1 LERFPSVVA
10 DIANELI
17 TISGEASIKEAA
29 EVMLEHHIG
38 SIIIVENGKPIG
50 IVTKSDL
57 LSRVLVECRDPRE
70 CKAREVM
77 SSPLISVKKDTPI
90 LEAMRIIKN
99 RKVRR
104 LLVSDGDKI
113 VGIVSETDLV
123 RAVTLTSLA
132 QFSPLLRK
140 K

>member
-38 SIIIVENGKPIG
+38 SIIVVENGKPIG

-57 LSRVLVECRDPRE
+57 LSRVLVKCRDPRE

-90 LEAMRIIKN
+90 LEAMRTLKN
-99 RKVRR
+99 KKVRR
-104 LLVSDGDKI
+104 LLVSDGEKL

>member
-38 SIIIVENGKPIG
+38 SIIVVENGKPIG

-57 LSRVLVECRDPRE
+57 LSRVLVNCRDPRE

-90 LEAMRIIKN
+90 LEAMRTLKN
-99 RKVRR
+99 KKVRR
-104 LLVSDGDKI
+104 LLVSDGEKL

>member
-1 LERFPSVVA
+1 MERFPSVVA

>member
-1 LERFPSVVA
+1 MERFPSVVA

-38 SIIIVENGKPIG
+38 SIIVVENGKPIG

-57 LSRVLVECRDPRE
+57 LSRVLVKCRDPKE

-90 LEAMRIIKN
+90 LEAMRTLKN
-99 RKVRR
+99 KKVRR
-104 LLVSDGDKI
+104 LLVSDGEKL